1 MTNQEKDKV
10 KDIERRLRFVPDY
23 VTAPRAVALAWM
35 AFNGIYPDGSFGD
48 DECTVWAFMRAEFG
62 YPNTK

>member
-1 MTNQEKDKV
+1 MTNKEKDKV
-10 KDIERRLRFVPDY
+10 KGIENRLSFVSNY

-48 DECTVWAFMRAEFG
+48 DECAVWAFMRAEFR